1 MKKAL
6 KIAGIALL
14 SIIILLAAA
23 FSIYWYRNIHWY
35 DKYERALRTV
45 EAREK
50 QITLQNFNR
59 SIKKKEVHFM
69 K

>member
-35 DKYERALRTV
+35 DKYERALTTA

-50 QITLQNFNR
+50 QITLPNV
-59 SIKKKEVHFM
+59 IP
-69 K
+69 

>member
-35 DKYERALRTV
+35 DKYERPLGQLKPAKSRLRF
-45 EAREK
+45 RNLID
-50 QITLQNFNR
+50 QLR
-59 SIKKKEVHFM
+59 KKRFTS
-69 K
+69 